1 MQDRNLLFVKYI
13 YTTYFN
19 YNQPM
24 KKDIKLPSID
34 QCPVDDIVFIEGKGN
49 YSIVFLK
56 NKKQITI
63 AKTLKKFESQLR
75 MNPFLRAHKSYLVNR
90 ENISGQNFQGT
101 NTLTTILGN
110 EIPISRRK
118 LDLVK
123 KHFA

>member
-1 MQDRNLLFVKYI
+1 
-13 YTTYFN
+13 
-19 YNQPM
+19 M
-24 KKDIKLPSID
+24 KKDIKLPSMD

-49 YSIVFLK
+49 YSVVFLK

-90 ENISGQNFQGT
+90 ENVSGKNFQGN